1 MTNHLRDCFWITE
14 ASALAEVWVSVSAS
28 PVLLLLWASPLQ
40 SVLRLLLRSQLVSL
54 LLLALAR
61 RSVLGLD

>member
-1 MTNHLRDCFWITE
+1 LD
-14 ASALAEVWVSVSAS
+14 EVWASVSVS

-40 SVLRLLLRSQLVSL
+40 SVLRLLLRSRLVLL

-61 RSVLGLD
+61 QSVLGLD